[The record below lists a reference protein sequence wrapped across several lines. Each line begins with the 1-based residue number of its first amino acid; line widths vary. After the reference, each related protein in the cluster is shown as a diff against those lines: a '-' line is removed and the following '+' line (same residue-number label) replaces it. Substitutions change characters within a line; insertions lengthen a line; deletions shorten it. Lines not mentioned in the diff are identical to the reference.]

1 MRNKT
6 QSITL
11 LLAMMLGTTQIM
23 ASDLYVYPAKGQ
35 SKDQQNK
42 DEYECYQWAKGD
54 TGFDPMATPTTST
67 SAPSTQQ
74 RQGGVVRGGLLG
86 AAVGGI
92 AGGSSSDAG
101 KGAVIGGLL
110 GGVRQRSQNV
120 SAQQERQQWE
130 QQEASRYANNRNNY
144 NRAYAACLEGRGYTV
159 K

>member
-1 MRNKT
+1 MRNRT

-11 LLAMMLGTTQIM
+11 MLVMLLGAPAVI

-54 TGFDPMATPTTST
+54 TGFDPMAAPTTST
-67 SAPSTQQ
+67 PAPTTTQ
-74 RQGGVVRGGLLG
+74 RQGGVIRGGLGG
-86 AAVGGI
+86 AAIGAIVGD
-92 AGGSSSDAG
+92 SDDAK
-101 KGAVIGGLL
+101 KGAAIGGLL
-110 GGVRQRSQNV
+110 GGVRQRRHNV
-120 SAQQERQQWE
+120 AAEQERAQWE
-130 QQEASRYANNRNNY
+130 QQESSRYANNRNNY

>member
-1 MRNKT
+1 MRNRT
-6 QSITL
+6 GSITL
-11 LLAMMLGTTQIM
+11 MLAAMLGTTAAM

-35 SKDQQNK
+35 SADQQDK
-42 DEYECYQWAKGD
+42 DKYECYQWAKRD
-54 TGFDPMATPTTST
+54 TGFDPMSTPTTST
-67 SAPSTQQ
+67 PAPTTQQ
-74 RQGGVVRGGLLG
+74 RSGGVARGALGG
-86 AAVGGI
+86 AAIGGI
-92 AGGSSSDAG
+92 IGGSSSDAG
-101 KGAVIGGLL
+101 TGALVGGLL